1 MTESSSPAA
10 DAAASTIELS
20 RTMNPAD
27 VARAKG
33 WTEGTRIVGDEG
45 YGPTV
50 IEITEV
56 TRSRLFAKRISHNGV
71 PVPERGDNSWV
82 LRCRDW
88 VKV

>member
-1 MTESSSPAA
+1 MTEPSSPAA
-10 DAAASTIELS
+10 HTTASTQELS

-45 YGPTV
+45 HGPTV

-71 PVPERGDNSWV
+71 PAPDRRDTSWV
-82 LRCRDW
+82 LYCRDW

>member
-1 MTESSSPAA
+1 MTEPSSPATLA
-10 DAAASTIELS
+10 EASTKTLGHV
-20 RTMNPAD
+20 NPAD

-56 TRSRLFAKRISHNGV
+56 TRSRLFAKRISHNGE
-71 PVPERGDNSWV
+71 PVPDRRDNSWV
-82 LRCRDW
+82 LYCRDW
-88 VKV
+88 TKV

>member
-1 MTESSSPAA
+1 MTSPSSSTLT
-10 DAAASTIELS
+10 ASTIELS

-56 TRSRLFAKRISHNGV
+56 TRSRLFAKRISHNGT
-71 PVPERGDNSWV
+71 PVTERRDNSWV
-82 LRCRDW
+82 LYCRDW
-88 VKV
+88 VEA